1 MDTIKRGFASFS
13 EVTSTFGQVSGTS
26 YMLPVIA
33 FLILVIVIG
42 IIVVV
47 SIQYST
53 KRPAKE
59 VKGPIDLFAP
69 ASPVIVDRPTITK
82 SMTNSYTLSFF
93 LQIDAVP
100 DMRVGAIPLL
110 IWPSIWA
117 LNYNAAQEELVWTF
131 MQTANSPKEVRVKP
145 IPLQRWNQIVITYEG
160 RTADIYCN
168 GVLIS
173 STTLDN
179 VTPLPNA
186 SITIVPNN
194 VMGKAAHIQVWSR
207 RLTVGEVAANYVDT
221 SDSQGRPYL
230 DPEFIMALKGFKI
243 PNIFCPS
250 GKCTGDDVPAAS
262 GLKWEFPYQ

>member
-33 FLILVIVIG
+33 FIILIIIVAV
-42 IIVVV
+42 IVVV
-47 SIQYST
+47 SVQYNT
-53 KRPAKE
+53 KRPAKT
-59 VKGPIDLFAP
+59 VKGPIDLFVP
-69 ASPVIVDRPTITK
+69 KSPVIVDRPTITK
-82 SMTNSYTLSFF
+82 TMLNSYTLSLF
-93 LQIDAVP
+93 LHIESIP
-100 DMRVGAIPLL
+100 DMRANVPLL
-110 IWPSIWA
+110 TWPSIWS
-117 LNYNAAQEELVWTF
+117 LNYNASQEELVWTF
-131 MQTANSPKEVRVKP
+131 MQTATGPKEVRVKP

-168 GVLIS
+168 GALIS

-179 VTPLPNA
+179 VTPLPNS

-194 VMGKAAHIQVWSR
+194 MMGKAAYIQVWPR
-207 RLTVGEVAANYVDT
+207 RLTVGEVAANYVET

-230 DPEFIMALKGFKI
+230 DPEFFNALRSFKI

-250 GKCTGDDVPAAS
+250 GQCPGDDVPAAS